1 MSLLDAY
8 DDSLGRVID
17 DMAQRPRPPK
27 PREPAF
33 SVWGVIRGAG
43 RSVPAGAAE
52 AIGSAAEVLGGFG
65 QVLASTGTAGAGGMF
80 AGQTEQERR
89 ESEQQAKRIREEG
102 VDLRSDAGQLFRN
115 VSREYMPDP
124 VTAHGAEVAV
134 AQFGRLATKAVGAGL
149 ALGPVGGAM
158 VAGAEEGFT
167 EAEKLA
173 AEGVDIGTRTKAGAV
188 TGLLTG
194 LGLALPVAGQTV
206 KGTVGLALAGG
217 PATFVGQQAATRAIL
232 DNAGYDKLADQYDPW
247 DPVGLTLSTILPL
260 GFGAMAMRGAARAR
274 AAAAAER
281 DASNAGAKPEVAP
294 TVDPEKINTPPSAR
308 TAVAQA
314 VDEISVDSA
323 RVNLLREHI
332 ETTRLTPPE
341 DLRGAAQHSEA
352 MGRALDQVAAG
363 SRVDVS
369 DLAPE
374 ATGKLQEAIT
384 LIRDRFVNTAR
395 GVTDAVLAS
404 ADQVRQFVAGPA
416 LDKLDSTS
424 KVNFAQITDAVA
436 ARILEETGL
445 NIKAGARQELR
456 ADAVRHAQKSHPDL
470 TPDDWAA
477 LPWLAENFDSAT
489 LLKAGRND
497 KGPRIALSATDPVSG
512 AAYVAEFNTG
522 KAKGGER
529 LSLVTFFRDHP
540 NTIRSYLDTNGQGGK
555 GGEGGGTPDAPLL
568 PKSPEALT
576 SDTVPGDGAIV
587 SKPADQRTPE
597 APGGAAVESPAV
609 DAAARELEATNPDLM
624 VQLDGMDQPV
634 RLADLLAQTRQEL
647 ANDLAEVPLIE
658 TAAACFVRTGGPV

>member
-1 MSLLDAY
+1 MLDAAFQS
-8 DDSLGRVID
+8 DTDLVLN

-33 SVWGVIRGAG
+33 SVWGVVRGAG

-52 AIGSAAEVLGGFG
+52 VIGSAAEVLGGFG
-65 QVLASTGTAGAGGMF
+65 QVLASTGTVSSRGIF
-80 AGQTEQERR
+80 ALQTEEERR
-89 ESEQQAKRIREEG
+89 ESERQAKRIREEG
-102 VDLRSDAGQLFRN
+102 VDFRSDAGQLFRG
-115 VSREYMPDP
+115 VAREYMPDP

-134 AQFGRLATKAVGAGL
+134 AQFGRLATKAVGAAL
-149 ALGPVGGAM
+149 TLGPVAGAA
-158 VAGAEEGFT
+158 VVGAEEGFT

-173 AEGVDIGTRTKAGAV
+173 AEGVDARTRMQAGAV
-188 TGLLTG
+188 TGVLTG

-217 PATFVGQQAATRAIL
+217 PASFVGQQAATRAIL
-232 DNAGYDKLADQYDPW
+232 DNAGYDKLADQYDPF
-247 DPVGLTLSTILPL
+247 DPVGLTLSTLLPL
-260 GFGAMAMRGAARAR
+260 GFGALAMRGAARAR
-274 AAAAAER
+274 AAAASER
-281 DASNAGAKPEVAP
+281 NASKEGAKPEVAP
-294 TVDPEKINTPPSAR
+294 APAADVPPSAR

-332 ETTRLTPPE
+332 ETTRLTPAE
-341 DLRGAAQHSEA
+341 DMRGATQHREA
-352 MGRALDQVAAG
+352 LARALDQVAGG

-374 ATGKLQEAIT
+374 ATDKLQEAIT

-395 GVTDAVLAS
+395 GVTEAVLAS
-404 ADQVRQFVAGPA
+404 ADQVRQFVLGPA
-416 LDKLDSTS
+416 LDKLDNSS
-424 KVNFAQITDAVA
+424 KVNFSQITEAVA
-436 ARILEETGL
+436 ARILDQTGVD
-445 NIKAGARQELR
+445 IMVGARQELR
-456 ADAVRHAQKSHPDL
+456 ADAVRHSLKGHPNL

-477 LPWLAENFDSAT
+477 LPWLAENFDRAT
-489 LLKAGRND
+489 LLKPERGD
-497 KGPRIALSATDPVSG
+497 SGPRIALSATDPVSG

-522 KAKGGER
+522 GRKAGQR
-529 LSLVTFFRDHP
+529 LRLVTYFKDHP

-555 GGEGGGTPDAPLL
+555 GVEGGGTPDAPLL

-634 RLADLLAQTRQEL
+634 RLADLLAQTRQQL
-647 ANDLAEVPLIE
+647 ADDLAEVPLIE
-658 TAAACFVRTGGPV
+658 TAAACFIRSGTL